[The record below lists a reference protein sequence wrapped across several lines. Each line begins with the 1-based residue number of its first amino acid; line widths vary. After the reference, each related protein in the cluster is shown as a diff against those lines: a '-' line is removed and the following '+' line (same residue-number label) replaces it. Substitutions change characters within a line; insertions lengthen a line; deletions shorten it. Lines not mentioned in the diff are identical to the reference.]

1 MERDDSSPS
10 TPSRTSLDEDHS
22 GDRPLLADSLAAT
35 NNIETRD
42 FYQPGQSSFR
52 DEFDH
57 DERTSQDNHGFAQAA
72 SARSRFEH
80 KLTVREAI
88 KAYPMAIF
96 WSLAVSMCV
105 IMEGFDSILVPSFYA
120 FPTFQRKYG
129 EFVGVTD
136 QTKSGYQLSATWM
149 AIIGTASGIGAVLG
163 TILNGHLVDCYGQ
176 KRVLVGALCTLS
188 CLIFMTFFAPNIQ
201 VLAFGQFLCGFPWGV
216 FATVAPSYS
225 SEVLP
230 LVLRSYL
237 SSFTNMAFI
246 IGQIICA
253 IVIRVFLERDDEWGF
268 RIPFGF
274 QWIWPSFLIPLLCF
288 APESP
293 WHLVRQ
299 GRLNEAETSLRRL
312 QSSTARGI
320 DVKDTLAE
328 IVHTNNLEQELQVG
342 TSYWDCF
349 RGFELRRTEIAC
361 LVFAGQNFSGLSF
374 AYNATYFYEQVGL
387 SAETT
392 YTLSLFG
399 TSLALLATLANWF
412 LLMPYYG
419 RRTIYTVSMLVMA
432 SILYLIG
439 TLTLWADHFFVAMT
453 QALLTIVW
461 TITFQ
466 LSVGQLGWSIPAEVG
481 STRLRTKTICLAR
494 NAYYLVGFIGG
505 AVQPYMLNPES
516 LNWRGYTG
524 FFWGTTAIMTF
535 VWAWYR
541 LPETKGRTYEELDL
555 LFAKG
560 IDARKFETTDVH
572 ALNENEMRPFTRGAS
587 MRTASTGRRSPEWD
601 IVHEDE
607 PLRDSDEVERT
618 EHGLSRFEDHQR
630 KLER

>member
-1 MERDDSSPS
+1 MDDDDSPPS
-10 TPSRTSLDEDHS
+10 TPSRTSLEDDRF
-22 GDRPLLADSLAAT
+22 GDRPLLAGSAAT
-35 NNIETRD
+35 TDKVGARD
-42 FYQPGQSSFR
+42 LPRHGGPGGQRSSHNDWQQEDRSDHDDGDDYQAQSSR
-52 DEFDH
+52 
-57 DERTSQDNHGFAQAA
+57 SQ
-72 SARSRFEH
+72 FEH
-80 KLTVREAI
+80 NLTVREAI
-88 KAYPMAIF
+88 RAYPMAIF

-105 IMEGFDSILVPSFYA
+105 IMEGFDSILVPNFYA

-163 TILNGHLVDCYGQ
+163 TILNGHLVDHFGQ
-176 KRVLVGALCTLS
+176 KRVLIGALCTLS

-201 VLAFGQFLCGFPWGV
+201 VLAFGQFLCGFPWGI

-293 WHLVRQ
+293 WHLVRK
-299 GRLNEAETSLRRL
+299 GRMNEAENSLCRL
-312 QSSTARGI
+312 QSSKAKRVF
-320 DVKDTLAE
+320 VKDTLAD
-328 IVHTNNLEQELQVG
+328 IVHTNNLEKELEVG

-349 RGFELRRTEIAC
+349 RGFELRRTEVAC
-361 LVFAGQNFSGLSF
+361 MVFAGQNFSGLSF

-419 RRTIYTVSMLVMA
+419 RRTIYTISMLVMA
-432 SILYLIG
+432 SILFLIG
-439 TLTLWADHFFVAMT
+439 VLTIWTNHFFIAMT

-494 NAYYLVGFIGG
+494 NAYYLVGFVGG
-505 AVQPYMLNPES
+505 AAQPYMLNPES
-516 LNWRGYTG
+516 LNWQGYTG
-524 FFWGTTAIMTF
+524 LFWGTTAILTF

-541 LPETKGRTYEELDL
+541 LPETRGRTYEELDL
-555 LFAKG
+555 LFSRG
-560 IDARKFETTDVH
+560 VDARKFESTDVV
-572 ALNENEMRPFTRGAS
+572 ALRGNEMRPLARKAAGAAA
-587 MRTASTGRRSPEWD
+587 TTGAQSPEWEIID
-601 IVHEDE
+601 EEE
-607 PLRDSDEVERT
+607 PLRSSEEDERT
-618 EHGLSRFEDHQR
+618 GSRPNTFRDH
-630 KLER
+630 

>member
-1 MERDDSSPS
+1 VDGYREFFH
-10 TPSRTSLDEDHS
+10 SLFKFNANFT
-22 GDRPLLADSLAAT
+22 L
-35 NNIETRD
+35 
-42 FYQPGQSSFR
+42 
-52 DEFDH
+52 
-57 DERTSQDNHGFAQAA
+57 
-72 SARSRFEH
+72 
-80 KLTVREAI
+80 K
-88 KAYPMAIF
+88 
-96 WSLAVSMCV
+96 
-105 IMEGFDSILVPSFYA
+105 
-120 FPTFQRKYG
+120 
-129 EFVGVTD
+129 
-136 QTKSGYQLSATWM
+136 
-149 AIIGTASGIGAVLG
+149 IGTASGIGAVLG
-163 TILNGHLVDCYGQ
+163 TILNGHLVDHFGQ
-176 KRVLVGALCTLS
+176 KRVLIGALCMLS

-201 VLAFGQFLCGFPWGV
+201 VLAFGQFLCGFPWGI
-216 FATVAPSYS
+216 FATVAPAYS

-237 SSFTNMAFI
+237 SSFTNMSFI

-253 IVIRVFLERDDEWGF
+253 IVIRIFLERDDEWGF

-293 WHLVRQ
+293 WHLVRK
-299 GRLNEAETSLRRL
+299 GRLIEAEKSLRRL
-312 QSSTARGI
+312 QSSNARDI
-320 DVKDTLAE
+320 NVKDTLAD
-328 IVHTNNLEQELQVG
+328 IVHTNNLEQELEVG

-361 LVFAGQNFSGLSF
+361 FVFAGQNFSGLSF

-387 SAETT
+387 PAETT
-392 YTLSLFG
+392 YNLSLFG
-399 TSLALLATLANWF
+399 TSLALLATLGNWF

-419 RRTIYTVSMLVMA
+419 RRTIYTTSMLVMA
-432 SILYLIG
+432 AILFIIG
-439 TLTLWADHFFVAMT
+439 VLTIWTDHFVVAMT
-453 QALLTIVW
+453 QALLTLAW

-524 FFWGTTAIMTF
+524 LFWSTTAVMTF

-560 IDARKFETTDVH
+560 IDAREFESTDVRSLH
-572 ALNENEMRPFTRGAS
+572 GHEMESFRQTIPDGVPRS
-587 MRTASTGRRSPEWD
+587 RRKYQDWESLDDQEAFAID
-601 IVHEDE
+601 DGE
-607 PLRDSDEVERT
+607 PDGSDTDRY
-618 EHGLSRFEDHQR
+618 
-630 KLER
+630 